1 MTNNEFYYLV
11 LVCGAFALFG
21 VGTAISYAR
30 YRRWENQQAQVKAH
44 RRS

>member
-21 VGTAISYAR
+21 IGTAINYAR
-30 YRRWENQQAQVKAH
+30 YRRWEHQQIRAKAP
-44 RRS
+44 RRQ